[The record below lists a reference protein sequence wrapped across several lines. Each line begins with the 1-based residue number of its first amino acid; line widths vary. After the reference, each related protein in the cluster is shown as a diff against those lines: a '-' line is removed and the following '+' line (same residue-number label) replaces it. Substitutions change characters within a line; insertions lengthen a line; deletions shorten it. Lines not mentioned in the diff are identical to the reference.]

1 MRNGDRVGAVRSFD
15 HGTLKVFGF
24 GEYVGEE
31 IPPSNSIGYSRLMR
45 SAQQKDRKVLLD
57 DGHVIYGSE
66 CWLFDEVEVR
76 KSLVK
81 YEHIEYVDIDELR
94 SKV

>member
-1 MRNGDRVGAVRSFD
+1 MLNGDRVGAVKSFD

-31 IPPSNSIGYSRLMR
+31 VPPEEGIGYSKFLYEG
-45 SAQQKDRKVLLD
+45 QQKDHKILLD

-66 CWLFDEVEVR
+66 CWLFDELEVR
-76 KSLVK
+76 KSMKEYDHV
-81 YEHIEYVDIDELR
+81 EYVDIDELR
-94 SKV
+94 KG